1 MAPGQYV
8 GENIFRG
15 DGGGY
20 TGPDAV
26 ASWVSEKQWYHYDLD
41 NGYAGYSDQPPGCTP
56 PQNGFCGHF
65 TQVIW
70 KDTQVVGCGK
80 ASAADKTVYIVCNYY
95 PIGNRAAQKPY

>member
-1 MAPGQYV
+1 MPGD
-8 GENIFRG
+8 ERHARPRWRRG
-15 DGGGY
+15 AFPRRAD
-20 TGPDAV
+20 
-26 ASWVSEKQWYHYDLD
+26 DLD

-80 ASAADKTVYIVCNYY
+80 ASAAHKTVYIVCNYY